1 MEATKGTGRGSRD
14 TMGPGPAEPDCSGSH
29 LQCGTWLGIEQ
40 LLQNQH
46 LDSVFC
52 WILLL
57 LGVITLSYHSLSTVI
72 YVLMLKDNANHLVL
86 SEI

>member
-1 MEATKGTGRGSRD
+1 
-14 TMGPGPAEPDCSGSH
+14 
-29 LQCGTWLGIEQ
+29 LGIEQ

-57 LGVITLSYHSLSTVI
+57 LGVITLSYHSLSAVI
-72 YVLMLKDNANHLVL
+72 YVLMLKDNANHLLL